1 MLRKT
6 AFTCTKV
13 FTARKLSTAT
23 AAKVGAKG
31 LDIIHPTIGL
41 TEERTEFY
49 NLARSFADN
58 ELRPYASKWDRES
71 EFPVETFKKFGE
83 LGFGGIFVKEDVG
96 GTALSRAD
104 AISIVEGLATGC
116 VGTTAM
122 LTIHN
127 MCASTIDKFGNDEQ
141 RNRWL
146 PKIVAMETLISFCLT
161 EPGEHSLTYLSQTR
175 ISFADNIFTI
185 TQAAVLMRPPCRP
198 RPCTTPPPTST
209 WSTAPRSSSVELVR
223 ALPLAI

>member
-6 AFTCTKV
+6 ALTCTRV
-13 FTARKLSTAT
+13 FSARKLSTAT
-23 AAKVGAKG
+23 ASKVSAKG
-31 LDIIHPTIGL
+31 IDIIHPTIGL

-49 NLARSFADN
+49 NLSRAFADN

-71 EFPVETFKKFGE
+71 IFPVDTFKKFGE

-96 GTALSRAD
+96 GSALSRAD

-127 MCASTIDKFGNDEQ
+127 MCASTIDKFGSDEQ

-146 PKIVAMETLISFCLT
+146 PSIVSMETLISFCLT
-161 EPGEHSLTYLSQTR
+161 EPGNILYAHTYTFVSEYNYFDGFLFFSGSGSDAASLSTKAVYDAATDEYVLNGSKVF
-175 ISFADNIFTI
+175 ISGAG
-185 TQAAVLMRPPCRP
+185 
-198 RPCTTPPPTST
+198 
-209 WSTAPRSSSVELVR
+209 RS
-223 ALPLAI
+223 